1 MPLESDPGTM
11 NALIV
16 PADPQE
22 RVRVVD
28 LNSGDGSLANLQ
40 HAVGGLVD
48 VVAHPEGDIWIND
61 EGRINDSPVNVRVT
75 HWVLNDSAMAK
86 EGQVG
91 EWSVLY
97 GDIAVTG
104 PPDREGETTPV
115 DPKLVAYF
123 DGLEL
128 SRESVADWDTRE
140 VGWAVMDWPE
150 MDRGHDDGLGL

>member
-1 MPLESDPGTM
+1 M

-48 VVAHPEGDIWIND
+48 VVAHREGDIWIND